1 MAKEKLLCLLVV
13 LLFSSSHLTIAQNIS
28 NTNSE
33 LLNNV
38 KNIEVTD
45 QQQDWAKELGH
56 AGQILTRE
64 AILQKLRELDEQHC
78 LKQGQN
84 CSDKEL
90 WDKEL
95 INPAVLKIFVSSGM
109 PGNLLKIYHQQAVK
123 YGGTLVFKGLPNG
136 SFKELSKLVMS
147 ISENGEAGSMQ
158 IDDEAFD
165 QFGINVV
172 PAILLVKQEGYL
184 DGCFGKSCKVTYDK
198 IIGSISVKKAL
209 EKFTINGDLSQ
220 EAERLLKND

>member
-1 MAKEKLLCLLVV
+1 MAKGELLCFLVT
-13 LLFSSSHLTIAQNIS
+13 LLFNSSHLTIAQNIS

-33 LLNNV
+33 LLNNI
-38 KNIEVTD
+38 KNIEATD
-45 QQQDWAKELGH
+45 QQQDWAKKLGH

-64 AILQKLRELDEQHC
+64 AILQKLCELDKQHC
-78 LKQGQN
+78 LKQGRN

-90 WDKEL
+90 IDKEL
-95 INPAVLKIFVSSGM
+95 INPAVLKMFISSGM
-109 PGNLLKIYHQQAVK
+109 PSNLLKTYHQQAVK

-147 ISENGEAGSMQ
+147 ISENGEVGSMQ

-184 DGCFGKSCKVTYDK
+184 DRCFGKSCKVTYDK
-198 IIGSISVKKAL
+198 ITGSIGIKAAL
-209 EKFTINGDLSQ
+209 EKFVINGDLSQ
-220 EAERLLKND
+220 EAQELLQR

>member
-1 MAKEKLLCLLVV
+1 MAKNQLLCFLVT
-13 LLFSSSHLTIAQNIS
+13 LLFNSSHLTIAQNIS

-33 LLNNV
+33 LLNNI
-38 KNIEVTD
+38 KNIEATD
-45 QQQDWAKELGH
+45 QQQDWAKKLGH

-64 AILQKLRELDEQHC
+64 AILQKLCELDKQHC
-78 LKQGQN
+78 LKQGRN

-90 WDKEL
+90 IDKEL
-95 INPAVLKIFVSSGM
+95 INPAVLKIFISSGM
-109 PGNLLKIYHQQAVK
+109 PSNLLKTYHQQAVK

-147 ISENGEAGSMQ
+147 ISENGEVGSMQ

-172 PAILLVKQEGYL
+172 PAILLVKEEDCLAAQ
-184 DGCFGKSCKVTYDK
+184 SCKVTYDK
-198 IIGSISVKKAL
+198 ITGSIGIKVAL
-209 EKFTINGDLSQ
+209 EKFAINGDLSQ
-220 EAERLLKND
+220 EAQELLQR

>member
-1 MAKEKLLCLLVV
+1 MAKGKLLCFLVA

-28 NTNSE
+28 STNSE
-33 LLNNV
+33 LLNNI
-38 KNIEVTD
+38 KNIEITE

-56 AGQILTRE
+56 AGRILTRE

-78 LKQGQN
+78 LKQGKN
-84 CSDKEL
+84 CNDKEL
-90 WDKEL
+90 VDKNL

-109 PGNLLKIYHQQAVK
+109 PSNLLKSYHQQAVK

-136 SFKELSKLVMS
+136 SFKELTKLVMS
-147 ISENGEAGSMQ
+147 ISENGEVGSMQ

-165 QFGINVV
+165 QYGINVV

-184 DGCFGKSCKVTYDK
+184 GGCFGKSCKVTYDK
-198 IIGSISVKKAL
+198 ITGSISVKKAL
-209 EKFTINGDLSQ
+209 EKFANNGDLSQ
-220 EAERLLKND
+220 EAERLLENG

>member
-1 MAKEKLLCLLVV
+1 MAKNQLLCFLVT
-13 LLFSSSHLTIAQNIS
+13 LLFNSSHLTIAQNIS

-33 LLNNV
+33 LLNNI
-38 KNIEVTD
+38 KNIEATD
-45 QQQDWAKELGH
+45 QQQDWAKKLGH

-64 AILQKLRELDEQHC
+64 AILQKLCELDKQHC
-78 LKQGQN
+78 LKQGRN

-90 WDKEL
+90 IDKEL
-95 INPAVLKIFVSSGM
+95 INPAVLKIFISSGM
-109 PGNLLKIYHQQAVK
+109 PSNLLKTYHQQAVK

-147 ISENGEAGSMQ
+147 ISENGEVGSMQ

-198 IIGSISVKKAL
+198 ITGSIGIKAAL
-209 EKFTINGDLSQ
+209 EKFVINGDLSQ
-220 EAERLLKND
+220 EAQELLQR

>member
-13 LLFSSSHLTIAQNIS
+13 LLFGISHLTIAQNIS
-28 NTNSE
+28 NANSE
-33 LLNNV
+33 LLNNI
-38 KNIEVTD
+38 KNIESTD
-45 QQQDWAKELGH
+45 QQRDWAKELGQ

-78 LKQGQN
+78 LKQHQN

-95 INPAVLKIFVSSGM
+95 INSAMLKIFVSSGM
-109 PGNLLKIYHQQAVK
+109 PGNLLRIYHQQAVK

-136 SFKELSKLVMS
+136 SFKELTKLVMS
-147 ISENGEAGSMQ
+147 ISKNGEVGSMQ

-172 PAILLVKQEGYL
+172 PAILLVKQQGYL
-184 DGCFGKSCKVTYDK
+184 DGCFGKSCTVTYDK
-198 IIGSISVKKAL
+198 ITGSISVKKAL